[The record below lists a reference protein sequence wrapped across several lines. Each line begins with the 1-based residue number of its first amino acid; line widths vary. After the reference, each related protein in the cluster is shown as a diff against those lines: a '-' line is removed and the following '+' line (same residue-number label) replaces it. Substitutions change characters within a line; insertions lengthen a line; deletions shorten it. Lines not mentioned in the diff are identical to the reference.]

1 MHTIRPIAAL
11 ILALTSL
18 AAAAAGP
25 FDLDIGTATQEQV
38 EAQVG
43 KLARQTSSTTN
54 KWTGG
59 AQITYAGQG
68 LGIDQLLSAA
78 FIFDADRV
86 LVGAVLEL
94 PKSRYDAIQAY
105 LDEKYDL
112 VQSAGSKVSDRR
124 ATFRDNGLTIIES
137 GPRAGFRMTVSYI
150 GAALSAAYR
159 AGQAQSTT
167 DHKARETAQF

>member
-1 MHTIRPIAAL
+1 MHMIRPIAAL
-11 ILALTSL
+11 VLALTSL

-25 FDLDIGTATQEQV
+25 FDLEIGTATQEEV

-43 KLARQTSSTTN
+43 KQAQQISSTTN

-59 AQITYAGQG
+59 AQITYAGRG

-94 PKSRYDAIQAY
+94 PKSRYDPIQAY
-105 LDEKYDL
+105 LNDKYEL
-112 VQSAGSKVSDRR
+112 IQSADSRLSDRR
-124 ATFRDNGLTIIES
+124 ATFRDSGLTIIES

-150 GAALSAAYR
+150 GVALSAAYR
-159 AGQAQSTT
+159 AGQAQSTI
-167 DHKARETAQF
+167 DQKARETAQF